1 MDRNEEKPAKQKSRL
16 KITHAQNDARYVEMG
31 KLLHLQKDPG
41 SDGELDRMNA
51 NKNGRPYQYPDVAVM
66 AIAGIRSI
74 YGTLSYRMCQ
84 GMAISALGEEDAP
97 DHVTLWRRIRGM
109 KVRQEGGV
117 TAIQNGSDVL
127 CLVPDA
133 TGLAPSTRSDWIHH
147 KHRKVR
153 GFIKL
158 SVMIN
163 QETREILAFRVTD
176 ERKGDSSQFND
187 LVDDSL
193 KILGLDAAGLRD
205 GVGKAK
211 VKKAR
216 RAAGSKKS
224 PSKDHPDAGDVPD
237 GSCAA
242 SVENAAGPYGR
253 VPFCPVMHAGGGQIV
268 IELRGDAGYD
278 TRAIFEYCHR
288 LGIVP
293 LIRIKKNAN
302 GRANGVGRT
311 RGLAAQDQMCGSNPS
326 PKKLASLDEDERVSN
341 QKEWKERV
349 GYGRRWLVEI
359 VFSSLKRMFG
369 CSVNAVKMENI
380 VQEIAIRIRTYNMLL
395 AVAREAIAM
404 A

>member
-1 MDRNEEKPAKQKSRL
+1 M
-16 KITHAQNDARYVEMG
+16 HAQNDARYVEMG

-205 GVGKAK
+205 GVRKAK

-224 PSKDHPDAGDVPD
+224 PSKDHLDAGDVPD

-293 LIRIKKNAN
+293 LIRIKKKPIPGQW
-302 GRANGVGRT
+302 GRQDARACRAGSDERRQPQSEEAGLARRGRT
-311 RGLAAQDQMCGSNPS
+311 RLQPKGMEGARGVRAAMVGGDRI
-326 PKKLASLDEDERVSN
+326 LVT
-341 QKEWKERV
+341 QKDI
-349 GYGRRWLVEI
+349 WLLGQRGKDGKH
-359 VFSSLKRMFG
+359 STK
-369 CSVNAVKMENI
+369 
-380 VQEIAIRIRTYNMLL
+380 IAIRIRTYNMLL

>member
-1 MDRNEEKPAKQKSRL
+1 
-16 KITHAQNDARYVEMG
+16 MG

-133 TGLAPSTRSDWIHH
+133 TGLASRPSTRSDWIHH

-205 GVGKAK
+205 GVRKAK

-216 RAAGSKKS
+216 RAAGSKKWS
-224 PSKDHPDAGDVPD
+224 GPQARIIPMPGMSAD

-253 VPFCPVMHAGGGQIV
+253 VPFCPVMHAGVKRADRIP

-278 TRAIFEYCHR
+278 R
-288 LGIVP
+288 
-293 LIRIKKNAN
+293 
-302 GRANGVGRT
+302 
-311 RGLAAQDQMCGSNPS
+311 S
-326 PKKLASLDEDERVSN
+326 
-341 QKEWKERV
+341 
-349 GYGRRWLVEI
+349 
-359 VFSSLKRMFG
+359 
-369 CSVNAVKMENI
+369 
-380 VQEIAIRIRTYNMLL
+380 
-395 AVAREAIAM
+395 
-404 A
+404 